1 MVRNRRR
8 AVKAAAL
15 VGVTLAG
22 LLPLAPSASA
32 ADQPGHAQPSELT
45 TVKAGFVGGVHP
57 QSRVMTQL
65 ATAPPTAPF
74 TECPTVGNDTS
85 CGLLIDVKN
94 GGVTVY
100 EDPSQGPYD
109 GADDTLVG
117 VLNQSSEALG
127 HVFLASGSNIFGFD
141 EDGICSSLYS
151 SFNASCP
158 FGPTGYEGPGTS
170 FIEISP
176 DYTSGVVSFNPTI
189 APGGTAYFSLEEPLG
204 ANSVVSGG
212 PSLSEQGG
220 APNGSEKHSTCSTAH
235 PVNCASGAFWHE
247 FTDAAI
253 PGRGVPLEF
262 TRTYSSPNAAE
273 DGPLG
278 YGWTDSYNMSISIDG
293 ETGAATVREEG
304 GSSVTFP
311 SNGEGG
317 FETPVRVL
325 ATLEA
330 NGDGTYTFS
339 RYADH
344 IKYVFS
350 ASGQLLREEDR
361 NGDVTS
367 LAYSGGKLTS
377 VTDPSG
383 RELTF
388 AYSGAQIRT
397 ITDPMGR
404 TTTFSYDANG
414 NLKEATDPMGRTW
427 SFTYDG
433 SHRLL
438 TMTDPRGGTTT
449 NVYDGQ
455 GRVVSQTDPMG
466 RESTWAYE
474 GEAASPEGGTTIFT
488 DARGDQTK
496 YRFRAL
502 ELLAV
507 THALGTAAENTTS
520 YSYDP
525 TTLGL
530 ATITDPNGYVTRN
543 HFDTHG
549 NLTESTDPMGRTS
562 FYGYGPM
569 DELLE
574 ATDPRGITTTYSYDA
589 NGNLVST
596 ETPLTETGEVAKTS
610 YAYEAQPGEV
620 TAVTNPDGHVTHF
633 GYDSA
638 GDRISVTDAEG
649 NQTTYGYNA
658 DGELVNRVS
667 PRGNESGGN
676 PAEHRT
682 EFSYN
687 ADGEL
692 TKDTDSL
699 GHTTEYSYDAEGN
712 RTSVTNA
719 DGQTTHQVYDAD
731 NELTEV
737 IRPDGSVLKTR
748 WDAAGNMV
756 AQIDAAG
763 HATEYSYDA
772 ADRLVATTD
781 PNGRTTTYGY
791 EPNGNKSSSTN
802 PEGETTSFSYDG
814 DGELSDIYYSDGT
827 APVYEYYDE
836 DGNRTYMS
844 DGSGTSTYVYDSL
857 NRMIESTDGAGATT
871 RYGYD
876 LAGHLTSL
884 TYPNGQTATRYYD
897 AAGNLTS
904 VTDWLGHTTTFAYNA
919 DSGLASEQF
928 PGGVSTDLSY
938 DNADRIG
945 AIEDANGA
953 NTLASFSYT
962 RDPLGQVTK
971 EVAENGEPIV
981 MNVAHNSLDQL
992 TAAGEIPYGYDAA
1005 DNPTTFGAATQQFDA
1020 AGELTSATGPGVI
1033 PEEPG
1038 PEPPVAP
1045 PPPGGSTGGGGTGT
1059 ASHSGA
1065 PSPSTSSAGAQHRST
1080 GRKKKPL
1087 HCRKGFRKKKVHGKP
1102 RCVKRKRHHHK
1113 PLQRPKRHAH
1123 ARASVARAAAPK
1135 GSLSKNGTAAVA
1147 QVAPRSNQSSTKTAP
1162 VTKLAVSSATVEV
1175 ARHFS
1180 YNARGD
1186 RTSEELTNG
1195 GTRLMQYNLADEL
1208 TQVGPSTFYSYNGDG
1223 LRVSKSVNGFN
1234 TPFVWNE
1241 GEALP
1246 ELMEAGETSYLYGP
1260 EGQPI
1265 EEITGSTA
1273 TFLHQDQQG
1282 SVRLLTD
1289 ASGDVVGR
1297 YDYTAWGQVAKRT
1310 GSATSNLQYDGQY
1323 TDEETGFQYLRARY
1337 YDPGTGQFLERD
1349 PAASITQ
1356 SRYSYAYND
1365 PTSLS
1370 DPSGLWAVGT
1380 CVGATGTAGPG
1391 ITASASGEACTWE
1404 GGNGLWPSWSATTFT
1419 VTGSIGVGAS
1429 AGVSA
1434 DVGVVYDTSAR
1445 SPKDLAGPGCSYS
1458 ISGQLGIGASASVG
1472 CNGLRSGGLFGDLG
1486 PEGDVSGS
1494 IDIGAT
1500 DVLWASN
1507 GYSGWGFSGGPV
1519 SSQPLCNEQAY
1530 QPFGNIA

>member
-1 MVRNRRR
+1 MISNHRR
-8 AVKAAAL
+8 AVTVA
-15 VGVTLAG
+15 VWTVVTVAG
-22 LLPLAPSASA
+22 LMPLAPSASA
-32 ADQPGHAQPSELT
+32 ADQPHHGFSSELT

-57 QSRVMTQL
+57 QSRAMTQL
-65 ATAPPTAPF
+65 ASAPPTAPF
-74 TECPTVGNDTS
+74 TECPAVGNDTS
-85 CGLLIDVKN
+85 CGLLIDVTN

-117 VLNQSSEALG
+117 VLNQSNETVG
-127 HVFLASGSNIFGFD
+127 HVFLASGSDIFGFD
-141 EDGICSSLYS
+141 ADGICAYG
-151 SFNASCP
+151 FDPGCP
-158 FGPTGYEGPGTS
+158 FGTTGYEGPGTS

-204 ANSVVSGG
+204 ASSVVSGG
-212 PSLSEQGG
+212 PSLTEQGG
-220 APNGSEKHSTCSTAH
+220 APNRSEKHSTCSTGH
-235 PVNCASGAFWHE
+235 PVNCASGDFWHE
-247 FTDAAI
+247 FTDAKI

-262 TRTYSSPNAAE
+262 TRTYSSMNAAE

-278 YGWTDSYNMSISIDG
+278 YGWTNSYDMSLSIDG
-293 ETGAATVREEG
+293 ATGAATVREEG

-330 NGDGTYTFS
+330 NEDGTYTFS

-367 LAYSGGKLTS
+367 LAYSGGSLAS

-383 RELTF
+383 LELTF
-388 AYSGAQIRT
+388 TYSGSHIHT
-397 ITDPMGR
+397 LTDPMGR
-404 TTTFSYDANG
+404 TTTFRYDANG
-414 NLKEATDPMGRTW
+414 NLTEAVDPMGRAW

-433 SHRLL
+433 AHRLL
-438 TMTDPRGGTTT
+438 TMTDPRGGSTT
-449 NVYDGQ
+449 NVYDGL
-455 GRVVSQTDPMG
+455 GRVVSQADPMD

-502 ELLAV
+502 ELLSV
-507 THALGTAAENTTS
+507 THAFGSPAENTTS
-520 YSYDP
+520 YTYDP

-543 HFDTHG
+543 HFDSHG
-549 NLTESTDPMGRTS
+549 NLIESTDPMGRTS
-562 FYGYGPM
+562 SYHYGAM

-574 ATDPRGITTTYSYDA
+574 ATDPRGTTTTYGYDA
-589 NGNLVST
+589 NGNLLAK
-596 ETPLTETGEVAKTS
+596 ETPLTGTSEVAKTT
-610 YAYEAQPGEV
+610 YAYEAAPGEV
-620 TAVTNPDGHVTHF
+620 TAITDPDGHVAHF

-638 GDRISVTDAEG
+638 GDQTSVTNAEG
-649 NQTTYGYNA
+649 DKTTYGYNA
-658 DGELVNRVS
+658 DGELVSRVS
-667 PRGNESGGN
+667 PRGNELGGN

-692 TKDTDSL
+692 TKETDPL
-699 GHTTEYSYDAEGN
+699 GHTTEYIYDTEGN

-737 IRPDGSVLKTR
+737 IRSDGSILKTR
-748 WDAAGNMV
+748 WDACGNMV

-772 ADRLVATTD
+772 ANRLIATTD

-791 EPNGNKSSSTN
+791 EPNGNKSRSTN
-802 PEGETTSFSYDG
+802 PEGETTSFYYDG
-814 DGELSDIYYSDGT
+814 DGELSDVYYSDGT

-844 DGSGTSTYVYDSL
+844 DGSGTSTYAYDSL
-857 NRMIESTDGAGATT
+857 NRMTESTDGAGATT

-876 LAGHLTSL
+876 LAGQLTSL
-884 TYPNGQTATRYYD
+884 TYPNGQTATRQYD
-897 AAGNLTS
+897 AAGNLAS
-904 VTDWLGHTTTFAYNA
+904 VTDWLGHTATFTYNA
-919 DSGLASEQF
+919 DSGLAGEQF
-928 PGGVSTDLSY
+928 PGGVSTTLRY
-938 DNADRIG
+938 DNADRVG

-953 NTLASFSYT
+953 STLGSFSYT

-981 MNVAHNSLDQL
+981 MNVAHNSLDQI

-1020 AGELTSATGPGVI
+1020 AGELTSATGPGVV

-1045 PPPGGSTGGGGTGT
+1045 QPPGGGSMGGGGTGT
-1059 ASHSGA
+1059 ASN
-1065 PSPSTSSAGAQHRST
+1065 SSAPLPGTGSAAAPHRST
-1080 GRKKKPL
+1080 GRKHKPL
-1087 HCRKGFRKKKVHGKP
+1087 HCGKGFRKKKDGKP
-1102 RCVKRKRHHHK
+1102 RCVKRKRHHHRRH
-1113 PLQRPKRHAH
+1113 QRSKRHAR
-1123 ARASVARAAAPK
+1123 ARASVARASASK
-1135 GSLSKNGTAAVA
+1135 GPSSNGHTAAVA
-1147 QVAPRSNQSSTKTAP
+1147 QVAPGSNQPSTKTPA
-1162 VTKLAVSSATVEV
+1162 VTTPAVSSATVEV
-1175 ARHFS
+1175 ARRFT

-1195 GTRLMQYNLADEL
+1195 ETRLMQYNLADEL
-1208 TQVGPSTFYSYNGDG
+1208 TQVGASTFYSYNGDG
-1223 LRVSKSVNGFN
+1223 LRVSKSVNGFS
-1234 TPFVWNE
+1234 TSFVWDE
-1241 GEALP
+1241 GETPP
-1246 ELMEAGETSYLYGP
+1246 ELLEAGEASYLYGP

-1273 TFLHQDQQG
+1273 TFLHQDQHG
-1282 SVRLLTD
+1282 SVRLLTN
-1289 ASGDVVGR
+1289 ANGSVVGR
-1297 YDYTAWGQVAKRT
+1297 YDYTAWGAVTEHSGTAV
-1310 GSATSNLQYDGQY
+1310 SSLQYDGQY
-1323 TDEETGFQYLRARY
+1323 SDEETGFQYLRARY
-1337 YDPGTGQFLERD
+1337 YDPATGQFVMPD
-1349 PAASITQ
+1349 PLAPITR
-1356 SRYSYAYND
+1356 SRFGYAINKPLD
-1365 PTSLS
+1365 LS
-1370 DPSGLWAVGT
+1370 DPLGLFPWRKTFKIAGLVVGTAGLAIAGCLATACTADAAVAGVSLASIGTATVVVGGGIDTGFTVYDCYGGGDRGDCTGDAVGT
-1380 CVGATGTAGPG
+1380 GLDVVTAGAAHFGGPLVDAYGHAVTTGYGYGSYLVPGGGDSGGRTSYGLACGSTNGSSYGATGTLQPA
-1391 ITASASGEACTWE
+1391 
-1404 GGNGLWPSWSATTFT
+1404 
-1419 VTGSIGVGAS
+1419 VGANW
-1429 AGVSA
+1429 
-1434 DVGVVYDTSAR
+1434 
-1445 SPKDLAGPGCSYS
+1445 L
-1458 ISGQLGIGASASVG
+1458 Q
-1472 CNGLRSGGLFGDLG
+1472 
-1486 PEGDVSGS
+1486 
-1494 IDIGAT
+1494 
-1500 DVLWASN
+1500 
-1507 GYSGWGFSGGPV
+1507 
-1519 SSQPLCNEQAY
+1519 
-1530 QPFGNIA
+1530 